1 MKVLVYVSLS
11 LFFGISGFCQA
22 PEFFKYQSIART
34 ISGDV
39 LANAAL
45 GIRISIHT
53 NLPTGSVI
61 FQETHTVVTNQF
73 GLFSLSIG
81 GGVAV
86 SGSIQAIDWGNGAKY
101 IEVEGDFSG
110 GTNYETFG
118 NTQLVSV
125 PYALYAATSG
135 NSFLPNGTA
144 NGNTPFWNGLEWLVN
159 SASLFNDGQSVGIGT
174 VTPLQKLQVEG
185 NMNISLDSSYMIN
198 NRKIL
203 WEKGTANIFVGKNAG
218 NSNSIGF
225 SNAFLGYNS
234 GAFNSVG
241 SQNTFLGAESGTTN
255 IDGMMNSF
263 VGRRAGFL
271 NTNGSENTFIGAFSG
286 QSNTEGQHNSF
297 IGVTTGNS
305 NTLGQENTFIG
316 AHAGY
321 FNILGSYNS
330 FIGNFAAIGNVSGN
344 YNTIIGFEANVAS
357 GNLSNAAALG
367 SGAIVNASNSVIIGN
382 SAVTSI
388 GGQVGWG
395 TFSDRRLKTGVKNN
409 TLGLEFIQKLQPVD
423 YSYTTKGQENL
434 IYSGLIAQD
443 VEEILETLNCEF
455 SGLVKPQNNNDFY
468 SIRYAEFVIPL
479 INAVKEQQQ
488 QMDKL
493 KEKNDMLELK
503 MKDLEEKMNMLLEKS
518 H

>member
-1 MKVLVYVSLS
+1 MKVLVSVFIFL
-11 LFFGISGFCQA
+11 FGITGFSQA
-22 PEFFKYQSIART
+22 PDFFKYQSIARSV
-34 ISGDV
+34 SGDV
-39 LANAAL
+39 LANSTL

-53 NLPTGSVI
+53 IIPTGLVI
-61 FQETHTVVTNQF
+61 FQETHTVATNQF

-81 GGVAV
+81 GGNAV
-86 SGSIQAIDWGNGAKY
+86 SGSIQAIDWANGAKY

-118 NTQLVSV
+118 TTQLVSV
-125 PYALYAATSG
+125 PYALYAASSG

-144 NGNTPFWNGLEWLVN
+144 NGNTPFWNGLEWVVN
-159 SASLFNDGQSVGIGT
+159 SANLFHDGQSVGIGT
-174 VTPLQKLQVEG
+174 AAPLQKLQVQG
-185 NMNISLDSSYMIN
+185 NINISLDSSYMIN

-255 IDGMMNSF
+255 VDGMMNSF
-263 VGRRAGFL
+263 VGRRAGFQ
-271 NTNGSENTFIGAFSG
+271 NTNGNENTFIGAFSG

-297 IGVTTGNS
+297 FGVTTGNS

-321 FNILGSYNS
+321 FNNLGSYNS
-330 FIGNFAAIGNVSGN
+330 FIGNFSALGNLSGN

-357 GNLSNAAALG
+357 GNLSNAGAFG

-382 SAVTSI
+382 TAVTSI

-395 TFSDRRLKTGVKNN
+395 TFSDRRLKTGITKN
-409 TLGLEFIQKLQPVD
+409 TLGLAFIQKLQPVD
-423 YSYTTKGQENL
+423 YSFATKGQENL

-443 VEEILETLNCEF
+443 VEEILESLNCGF
-455 SGLVKPQNNNDFY
+455 SGLVKPQNDADFY

-488 QMDKL
+488 QIEKL
-493 KEKNDMLELK
+493 EEKNDLLEIK
-503 MKDLEEKMNMLLEKS
+503 MKELEKKMNVLLEKS
-518 H
+518 N

>member
-1 MKVLVYVSLS
+1 MKVLVSVFIFL
-11 LFFGISGFCQA
+11 FGITGFSQA
-22 PEFFKYQSIART
+22 PEFFKYQSIARSV
-34 ISGDV
+34 SGDV
-39 LANAAL
+39 LANSTL

-53 NLPTGSVI
+53 NIPTGLVI
-61 FQETHTVVTNQF
+61 FQETHTVATNQF

-81 GGVAV
+81 GGNAV
-86 SGSIQAIDWGNGAKY
+86 SGSIQAIDWANGAKY

-110 GTNYETFG
+110 GTNYESFG
-118 NTQLVSV
+118 TTQLVSV
-125 PYALYAATSG
+125 PYALYAASSG

-144 NGNTPFWNGLEWLVN
+144 NGNTPFWNGLEWVVN
-159 SASLFNDGQSVGIGT
+159 SANLFHDGQSVGIGT
-174 VTPLQKLQVEG
+174 AAPLQKLQVQG
-185 NMNISLDSSYMIN
+185 NINISLDSSYMIN

-263 VGRRAGFL
+263 VGRRAGFQ
-271 NTNGSENTFIGAFSG
+271 NTNGNENTFIGAFSG

-297 IGVTTGNS
+297 FGVTTGNS

-321 FNILGSYNS
+321 FNNLGSYNS
-330 FIGNFAAIGNVSGN
+330 FIGNFSALGNLSGN

-357 GNLSNAAALG
+357 GNLSNAAAIG

-382 SAVTSI
+382 TAVTSI

-395 TFSDRRLKTGVKNN
+395 TFSDRRLKTGIKKN
-409 TLGLEFIQKLQPVD
+409 TLGLAFIQKLQPVD
-423 YSYTTKGQENL
+423 YSYATKGQENS

-443 VEEILETLNCEF
+443 VEEVLETLNCGF
-455 SGLVKPQNNNDFY
+455 SGLVKPQNDADFY

-488 QMDKL
+488 QIEKL
-493 KEKNDMLELK
+493 EEKNDLLEIK
-503 MKDLEEKMNMLLEKS
+503 MKELEKNLNVLLEKS
-518 H
+518 N

>member
-1 MKVLVYVSLS
+1 MKVLVSVF
-11 LFFGISGFCQA
+11 LFLFGISGFSQA

-34 ISGDV
+34 VSGDV
-39 LANAAL
+39 LANSTL

-53 NLPTGSVI
+53 SMPTGLVI
-61 FQETHTVVTNQF
+61 FQETHTVTTNQF

-81 GGVAV
+81 GGNAV
-86 SGSIQAIDWGNGAKY
+86 SGSIQAIDWANGAKY

-118 NTQLVSV
+118 TTQLISV
-125 PYALYAATSG
+125 PYALYAASSG

-144 NGNTPFWNGLEWLVN
+144 NGNTPFWNGLEWVVN
-159 SASLFNDGQSVGIGT
+159 STNLFHDGQSVGIGT
-174 VTPLQKLQVEG
+174 AAPLQKLQVQG
-185 NMNISLDSSYMIN
+185 NINISLDSSYMIN

-263 VGRRAGFL
+263 VGRRAGFQ
-271 NTNGSENTFIGAFSG
+271 NTNGNENTFIGAFSG

-297 IGVTTGNS
+297 FGVTTGNS

-321 FNILGSYNS
+321 FNNLGSYNS
-330 FIGNFAAIGNVSGN
+330 FIGNFSALGNLSGN

-357 GNLSNAAALG
+357 GNLSNAGAFG

-382 SAVTSI
+382 TAVTSI

-395 TFSDRRLKTGVKNN
+395 TFSDRRLKTGIKKN
-409 TLGLEFIQKLQPVD
+409 TLGLAFIQKLQPVD
-423 YSYTTKGQENL
+423 YSYATKGQENL

-443 VEEILETLNCEF
+443 VEEILKTLNCGF
-455 SGLVKPQNNNDFY
+455 SGLVKPQNDVDFY

-479 INAVKEQQQ
+479 INAVKEQQEQ
-488 QMDKL
+488 IEKL
-493 KEKNDMLELK
+493 ESKNDILEMK
-503 MKDLEEKMNMLLEKS
+503 MKELEEKINVLLEKS
-518 H
+518 N